1 MNNTQSKAL
10 ELVVGIIKDTIGDIK
25 IEQTSASSVTL
36 KDGNAT
42 IQLTQQAGENA
53 DKETVVILD
62 PKDIIYSEDLL
73 PELNDLTSVTVIIN
87 GLDIETHLVFQAVR
101 DCFDQISNSYEFLK
115 IFEKDVIRIK
125 SGFKFGS
132 HAFVLNVLN
141 EKDQIAISTEF
152 AASFDA
158 AVRKTVETDVIK
170 VQKAINKMVK
180 EDGAF

>member
-1 MNNTQSKAL
+1 MNSTQSKAL
-10 ELVVGIIKDTIGDIK
+10 ELVVGIIKDTISDIK
-25 IEQTSASSVTL
+25 IEKTSASTVTL

-42 IQLTQQAGENA
+42 IQLTQQAGESA

-132 HAFVLNVLN
+132 NAFVLNVLN
-141 EKDQIAISTEF
+141 EKDEIFVSAEF

-180 EDGAF
+180 EDGAI

>member
-1 MNNTQSKAL
+1 MNSTQSKAL
-10 ELVVGIIKDTIGDIK
+10 ELVVGIIKDTISDIK
-25 IEQTSASSVTL
+25 IENTSANTVTL

-42 IQLTQQAGENA
+42 IQLTQREGENA
-53 DKETVVILD
+53 DLETVVIVD

-115 IFEKDVIRIK
+115 IFEKDVNTIK

-132 HAFVLNVLN
+132 NAFVLTVVN
-141 EKDQIAISTEF
+141 EKDQILISTEF

-158 AVRKTVETDVIK
+158 AIRKTVEADALKVQTAVHKMIK
-170 VQKAINKMVK
+170 V
-180 EDGAF
+180 DGAI